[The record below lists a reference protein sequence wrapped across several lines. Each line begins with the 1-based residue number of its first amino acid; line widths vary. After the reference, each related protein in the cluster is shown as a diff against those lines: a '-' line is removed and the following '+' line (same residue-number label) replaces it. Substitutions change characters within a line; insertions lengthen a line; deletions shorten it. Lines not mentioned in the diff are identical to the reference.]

1 MLQYAVGRR
10 DIAARQSSPN
20 AMLVIISIHVAVI
33 AALMSAKMDVSRTFP
48 KLPPLIQIPVQPVPP
63 ANPVQQPRPVRPEH
77 QSTVIDRSRELVR
90 PQPSN
95 PTADPGPPI
104 DPTPIDIGGSSSTPS
119 IPQPPATTPIRH
131 DPLLLTPESQ
141 LRPPYPASKLASEE
155 EATLRLRLTIDQQG
169 RVVDVQPVGRVDS
182 VFFQAARRYLMA
194 HWRYQPATEDGRAIA
209 SSTTITLMFKLD
221 S

>member
-1 MLQYAVGRR
+1 MLQYAIGRR

-33 AALMSAKMDVSRTFP
+33 AALMSAKMDVSSSFP
-48 KLPPLIQIPVQPVPP
+48 KMPPLIQIPVPPVPP
-63 ANPVQQPRPVRPEH
+63 PNQVQPPRAPRPQQQP
-77 QSTVIDRSRELVR
+77 TVIDHSRDVLR

-95 PTADPGPPI
+95 PPVQPGPAI
-104 DPTPIDIGGSSSTPS
+104 DPTPIDIGGSSPTPA
-119 IPQPPATTPIRH
+119 IPQRPVTTPIYH
-131 DPLLLTPESQ
+131 DALLLTPESQ

-169 RVVDVQPVGRVDS
+169 RVVGVEPVGRVDS
-182 VFFQAARRYLMA
+182 VFFEAARRYLIA
-194 HWRYQPATEDGRAIA
+194 HWRYEPATEDGRAVA